1 MPELNGWKII
11 KNIIDPSI
19 RSNPEDVSFS
29 HILLIIKNITDLLLW
44 AAGIAALFMILWGGI
59 QYITAY
65 GDEGKAENAKKIL
78 TWSIVGVIVVML
90 ARIILQY
97 VGSLLGYTIPV

>member
-65 GDEGKAENAKKIL
+65 GDEDTKAQIL
-78 TWSIVGVIVVML
+78 DCGADEYLSKPFELDKFMECVNNLPGTL
-90 ARIILQY
+90 K
-97 VGSLLGYTIPV
+97 